1 VIAKWVIV
9 AWCAL
14 GALLVISV
22 VGKPR
27 KPLSP
32 GAAVIAVAL
41 QTAEIIAIILWWRT

>member
-14 GALLVISV
+14 GALLLISS
-22 VGKPR
+22 VGRPR

-32 GAAVIAVAL
+32 VAATIAVAL
-41 QTAEIIAIILWWRT
+41 QTAEIVAIILWWRT